1 MKLDQNELKDM
12 VTRKGTCLAERSSH
26 RTDGNVRT

>member
-12 VTRKGTCLAERSSH
+12 VIRKGTCLAEPSRHPTGGS
-26 RTDGNVRT
+26 VRT